1 MAKTA
6 SGLVIPE
13 TREFSYVSGGGQAHY
28 RLSTGKATEGGKP
41 KVYVTRWQAADLLKD
56 QDYRLPRLQETWKAA
71 LQNREIKKSVLTSPS
86 EWQSEFLHPPGTQ
99 TETDKWILK
108 DANRGEAV
116 LKVSGTARVLV
127 PTEECFDGSR
137 RIVIAN
143 VFDIP
148 DYRSGES
155 NYNPENPETWDPETG
170 FFDFKNGFDPK
181 GQYFAYFPSG
191 EYLRTV
197 CLVWSGS
204 VDFNLA
210 PEYTLDCLG
219 FRGAVNSQSGKVKS
233 DRQAATAE
241 KADKPT
247 SIRARLRDLR
257 ASIDVQYRSNLEALD
272 ALEAELRADE

>member
-1 MAKTA
+1 M
-6 SGLVIPE
+6 GQLQILVVPT
-13 TREFSYVSGGGQAHY
+13 TREFSYTVRGREVKY

-71 LQNREIKKSVLTSPS
+71 LQDKEIEKSVFISPAELQADLLLT
-86 EWQSEFLHPPGTQ
+86 QNTQ
-99 TETDKWILK
+99 PETDRWVVK
-108 DANRGEAV
+108 DAGNGAV
-116 LKVSGTARVLV
+116 LKASKTARVLV

-148 DYRSGES
+148 DYRSDES

>member
-1 MAKTA
+1 M
-6 SGLVIPE
+6 GQLQILVVPT
-13 TREFSYVSGGGQAHY
+13 TREFSYTVRGREVKY

-170 FFDFKNGFDPK
+170 FFNFENGFEPQ
-181 GQYFAYFPSG
+181 GQYPAYFP
-191 EYLRTV
+191 
-197 CLVWSGS
+197 
-204 VDFNLA
+204 
-210 PEYTLDCLG
+210 
-219 FRGAVNSQSGKVKS
+219 
-233 DRQAATAE
+233 
-241 KADKPT
+241 
-247 SIRARLRDLR
+247 
-257 ASIDVQYRSNLEALD
+257 
-272 ALEAELRADE
+272 